1 MGEKQMQRWTALVLA
16 LVGLSVISIIIAR
29 SRSGTPHNS
38 ADSERAARVDAPQT
52 AATGARVPVVV
63 ELFTSEGC
71 SSCPPADELL
81 KRLSET
87 QPVAGAEV
95 IALEQHVDYW
105 NRLGWADP
113 FSAEQFSAR
122 QGTYADAFGS
132 MGIYTPQMIIDG
144 QTEFPGGNQTKAR
157 DAIAAA
163 AHTSKATLT
172 LARNGT
178 TKPEGV
184 PLSVRVEKL
193 PTTNADDTLEV
204 LLAITEDGLRTDV
217 PRGENAGRTLA
228 HASVVR
234 ELSTLG
240 EISPR
245 DTQPFAAQPVVTL
258 SEKWQLKNLRAVVFV
273 QEHTS
278 RRVLGAMAIKSGA
291 E

>member
-1 MGEKQMQRWTALVLA
+1 MQRWTALVLA

-29 SRSGTPHNS
+29 SRSSPHNS
-38 ADSERAARVDAPQT
+38 ADAEQATRADAAQP
-52 AATGARVPVVV
+52 AATSARVPVVV

-81 KRLSET
+81 QRLAET
-87 QPVAGAEV
+87 QPVAGAQV

-122 QGTYADAFGS
+122 QGVYADTFGS
-132 MGIYTPQMIIDG
+132 TGVYTPQMIIDG

-157 DAIAAA
+157 DAITAAA
-163 AHTSKATLT
+163 RTPKASIT
-172 LARNGT
+172 LARNGAP
-178 TKPEGV
+178 KPEGV

-193 PTTNADDTLEV
+193 PPTNADDTIEV

-217 PRGENAGRTLA
+217 PSGENAGRSLT
-228 HASVVR
+228 HAAVVR
-234 ELSTLG
+234 ELSPLG
-240 EISPR
+240 QISPR
-245 DTQPFAAQPVVTL
+245 DAKPFAAQPVVAL
-258 SEKWQLKNLRAVVFV
+258 SEKWQAKNLRAVVFV

-278 RRVLGAMAIKSGA
+278 RRVLGATMIRLSA

>member
-1 MGEKQMQRWTALVLA
+1 MQRWMALVLA
-16 LVGLSVISIIIAR
+16 LVGLSVVGIIIAR
-29 SRSGTPHNS
+29 SRSSMHNS
-38 ADSERAARVDAPQT
+38 VDSEQAVRGDAPQT
-52 AATGARVPVVV
+52 ATTSGRVPVVV

-81 KRLSET
+81 QRLAET

-105 NRLGWADP
+105 NRLGWTDP

-122 QGTYADAFGS
+122 QGAYADTFGS
-132 MGIYTPQMIIDG
+132 MGVYTPQMIIDG

-157 DAIAAA
+157 DAITAAA
-163 AHTSKATLT
+163 RAPKATIT
-172 LARNGT
+172 LAQGGAP
-178 TKPEGV
+178 KPEGM
-184 PLSVRVEKL
+184 PLAVRVEKL
-193 PTTNADDTLEV
+193 PATNAADTIEV

-217 PRGENAGRTLA
+217 PRGENAGQRLT
-228 HASVVR
+228 HAAVVR
-234 ELSTLG
+234 ELSMLG

-245 DTQPFAAQPVVTL
+245 DARTFAAQPVVAL
-258 SEKWQLKNLRAVVFV
+258 SDKWQLRNLRAVVFL

-278 RRVLGAMAIKSGA
+278 RRVLGATAIKLSA

>member
-1 MGEKQMQRWTALVLA
+1 MQRWTALVLA

-29 SRSGTPHNS
+29 SRSGTHNT
-38 ADSERAARVDAPQT
+38 ADSEQAAHVNAPQT
-52 AATGARVPVVV
+52 APPGTRMPVVV

-81 KRLSET
+81 KRLTET

-113 FSAEQFSAR
+113 FSAEEFSAR
-122 QGTYADAFGS
+122 QGTYADTFGS
-132 MGIYTPQMIIDG
+132 MGVYTPQMIIDG
-144 QTEFPGGNQTKAR
+144 QTEFPGGNQPKAQA
-157 DAIAAA
+157 AIANAA
-163 AHTSKATLT
+163 RTPKATIS
-172 LARNGT
+172 LAQSGA

-193 PTTNADDTLEV
+193 PTTKADDTFEV

-217 PRGENAGRTLA
+217 PRGENAGRQLE
-228 HASVVR
+228 HAAVVR

-240 EISPR
+240 QISPR
-245 DTQPFAAQPVVTL
+245 DTQPFAAQPVVAL

-278 RRVLGAMAIKSGA
+278 RRVLGATAIKLSA
-291 E
+291 D